1 MIVKHSFYIMN
12 YPVILRQDREQ
23 DTDALEIKCI
33 LTKLHYIYV
42 VINCAVEE
50 KILACVGVQKIKVWK
65 LKCVL
70 PSISAAWALDS

>member
-50 KILACVGVQKIKVWK
+50 KILAC
-65 LKCVL
+65 
-70 PSISAAWALDS
+70 